1 MKKKLHF
8 LSVLLVAMLLIPWQL
23 SAQNLLDEN
32 FDNLT
37 SGVPEGWSVEGST
50 SPSYHWSY
58 YSYNGWDNTVCLRFN
73 GCMSNKT
80 TSILKSPVID
90 LTKTT
95 KDMMLTFYLYD
106 ADEDDIK
113 VYISTDG
120 GTTYEDNLLL
130 ECDKKSDWQIIEISL
145 AKYKTESDVRI
156 VWHALGSYINSYPIL
171 DNVVVGPAPTCAKA
185 KNLSVKELT
194 LKDVTL
200 TWALEEGKGAAAKNY
215 KITIL
220 NAEKEVVYTTTTAV
234 TPVEGVYTYKCELAE
249 NKQFDYATY
258 TYTIQGICGEDD
270 EAAVAENNFTV
281 KCANPTNLK
290 VDGIGLEEAKI
301 SWEVD
306 ATTGIVSSNFYLTVV
321 DVKESDTILLDQPV
335 EGLSYEFVSGAE
347 VGLWSGSLYKVI
359 VKTSC
364 SAEVQSGAIETTFAT
379 ECESYALEDLK
390 IDEMTETA
398 LSPCW
403 TIVGEPYFG
412 TYGGVYMQL
421 HDDEKLIS
429 PAINYESNDLEIYV
443 NCTNSIR
450 DKGFEYGIADDETLS
465 GYVELG
471 KVQIPTS
478 YSRNI
483 IVINTAGVANTFGT
497 AKEKVFVIKADN
509 TLTIYSIDIH
519 KKPCCPRM
527 ERVSAAALSAT
538 EVEVSWTGT
547 ATSYDVILTDTIA
560 KSTKTV
566 NVTTNPCTITELNA
580 QTTYKVEVKANCDGC
595 AGPSTLSIPTFV
607 RTKCSIAEV
616 ATFVE
621 SFEGSTLPECWSA
634 SETNKWTIKESFS
647 TSSYYGDVDF
657 TSKAADG
664 SKCLYMPGSNPT
676 PTYIVSQGFNVETA
690 GQYDVSFAVYRF
702 DKLESYH
709 SDPTLGGEVIRI
721 LANNRP
727 DTVGAKEI
735 AVINPFYKFAPVE
748 KAKGWYTYDFN
759 IPELTGPVY
768 LIVEGRAASN
778 KIYFDKIEVKV
789 APKCRKVSDIKLG
802 EPTTTSVPLTWTA
815 AEGQNKWLVS
825 YEVKAG
831 DVVVKSATDTV
842 ATATTFTIND
852 LASSTSYTITGSIK
866 TDCGD
871 ENGQSEAVAFD
882 LTFATEC
889 DAIALPL
896 NESFENEMFP
906 PVCWQTA
913 RTLGT
918 AGQWQRTT
926 SSSYVHEGKGAAEL
940 VDKYDGNVTILVT
953 PQLVVPN
960 EGQYRVSYWLYRHD
974 SYSSKEGEGIRVW
987 VNSKPNLDG
996 ATELGY
1002 MNSSINFDSPKGKTG
1017 YQQITYDF
1025 DVANIEGGFKYVI
1038 FEGINKYGQA
1048 VRIDDIFVG
1057 VKPDVE
1063 PIKEFN
1069 VNNVTVNSATV
1080 TVADEA
1086 ITAFDIVYGAPGFD
1100 PTTVAEENIIKV
1112 TGREGQITGLDA
1124 DADYEIYVRARNV
1137 EKGKVSE
1144 WSAKS
1149 VTIHT
1154 LCNAEAVTKETQFV
1168 ENFDSFEVGA
1178 KAFGCWAMTGS
1189 ASISIK
1195 DKFEYTIRYQDAN
1208 DNNNWKDSL
1217 ALYTPV
1223 SGERM
1228 LFSDNKSD
1236 NIWLVRGLELEAGK
1250 NYSISASVRDCYG
1263 SNEATI
1269 SFAVGTTT
1277 DIATA
1282 TKVLDKQ
1289 VITKLAK
1296 EWDRAVGYFTAEKAG
1311 TYYVAFNTKGYNVL
1325 VDDVTI
1331 KVEDIVPPMVSIT
1344 ELTGESVTFDL
1355 AAAGADYW
1363 EMYYATDE
1371 FNTNEIE
1378 SSAVTRVTT
1387 EPYTLTGLNSN
1398 TTYYY
1403 AFRSVKGETKTAW
1416 TKVASF
1422 KTQCSVNLPFVQDF
1436 ESADCWT
1443 VEGQYRAVLSP
1454 ARSGNSWNFGSGSA
1468 VKIISPMVNG
1478 NLANCEGSLWAIN
1491 NYYGES
1497 NYSTIVIGV
1506 MTDVLDEATY
1516 KRVDTIVVTGSVY
1529 GENYEPTEEA
1539 MAEYTFSLASLAGT
1553 EYADAKY
1560 VVLEIASYSNVFV
1573 DDFAVRQGKADV
1585 TLTAENGTVTGNGKY
1600 DIGAE
1605 VTLTATPN
1613 EGYHF
1618 VKWSDG
1624 VTEAT
1629 RTIVVTEDTTL
1640 AAEFAI
1646 NVYTVTLTAENGTVT
1661 GANEYNHGAEATLTA
1676 TPNEGYHF
1684 VKWSDGVTEATR
1696 TIVVTKDTTLAAEFA
1711 INVYTV
1717 TLTAEN
1723 GTVTG
1728 ANEYNHGAEA
1738 TLTAT
1743 PNEGYHF
1750 VKWSDGVTEATRTIV
1765 VTKDTTLAAEFAINV
1780 YTVTLTAENGTVT
1793 GANEYNHG
1801 AEATLTATPNEGYHF
1816 VKWSDGVT
1824 EATRTIVVKENIT
1837 LTAEFAINVYTVTL
1851 TAENGTVTGANEYN
1865 HGAEATL
1872 TATPN
1877 EGYHFVKW
1885 SDGVT
1890 EATRTIVV
1898 KENITLT
1905 AEFAINVYT
1914 ITLTAENGTVT
1925 GEGEYDHGEEAT
1937 LTATPNEGYIFVKW
1951 SDGVTEATR
1960 TIVVTENITLEAIF
1974 ERAKPV
1980 DLDNTDSKQLT
1991 VYTNG
1996 QTLCV
2001 EGANAA
2007 YYVLDM
2013 SGKVMYY
2020 GESTVITLPSG
2031 MYLVVFNNE
2040 THKIVVK

>member
-8 LSVLLVAMLLIPWQL
+8 LSVLLVAMLFLPWQL
-23 SAQNLLDEN
+23 NAQNLLDEN

-37 SGVPEGWSVEGST
+37 SGVPEGWVVEGTETTHKWKSTNDGYST
-50 SPSYHWSY
+50 SNLLWDGTPGLFFNCY
-58 YSYNGWDNTVCLRFN
+58 YAKY
-73 GCMSNKT
+73 T
-80 TSILKSPVID
+80 TSILKSPVLD
-90 LTKTT
+90 LSSATDDFKLFFDIYVGAT
-95 KDMMLTFYLYD
+95 
-106 ADEDDIK
+106 DDIK

-120 GTTYEDNLLL
+120 GATYENNLLL
-130 ECDKKSDWQIIEISL
+130 ECTKIKEWQSIELPLKDFKGQSR
-145 AKYKTESDVRI
+145 VCI
-156 VWHALGSYINSYPIL
+156 VWHGTSSYKQDRVIL
-171 DNVVVGPAPTCAKA
+171 DNVLVGTAPTCAKVKALTVKEVFA
-185 KNLSVKELT
+185 KNATFTWELTTLGNAASDFEVKVMKSGATSSSDTLSFLVNNPTVVGGEYSYTLPEGSLKGLTEYSFSVQAKCGDNDNATLVKGPNFTTLISCAKATDLSMKEYT

-200 TWALEEGKGAAAKNY
+200 TWALEEGKGAAAENY

-258 TYTIQGICGEDD
+258 TYTIQGVCGEDD
-270 EAAVAENNFTV
+270 EAAVAENNFTI

-290 VDGIGLEEAKI
+290 VDGIGLKEAKI

-335 EGLSYEFVSGAE
+335 EGLSYEFVSDAE
-347 VGLWSGSLYKVI
+347 DGLWSGSLYKVI

-379 ECESYALEDLK
+379 ECEPYALEDLK
-390 IDEMTETA
+390 IDEMTETT

-412 TYGGVYMQL
+412 TYGGAFMQL
-421 HDDEKLIS
+421 QDGDTLIS
-429 PAINYESNDLEIYV
+429 PEIDFEANNLEIDI
-443 NCTNSIR
+443 NCQNSYPGESFI
-450 DKGFEYGIADDETLS
+450 YGIASGASLADFDTLGTIEFTKANQRDVIVVNTSEYKNAET
-465 GYVELG
+465 G
-471 KVQIPTS
+471 KVFAILS
-478 YSRNI
+478 
-483 IVINTAGVANTFGT
+483 
-497 AKEKVFVIKADN
+497 KED
-509 TLTIYSIDIH
+509 LYIYSIDIH
-519 KKPCCPRM
+519 EKPCCPRM

-538 EVEVSWTGT
+538 EVEVSWTGS
-547 ATSYDVILTDTIA
+547 ATSYDVILTDTLT
-560 KSTKTV
+560 KTTKTV

-595 AGPSTLSIPTFV
+595 ADPSTLSIPTFV

-621 SFEGSTLPECWSA
+621 SFEGSALPECWSA
-634 SETNKWTIKESFS
+634 SETNKWAIKESFTWS
-647 TSSYYGDVDF
+647 DYIYSVY
-657 TSKAADG
+657 DG
-664 SKCLYMPGSNPT
+664 LNCLYMPEYNPT
-676 PTYIVSQGFNVETA
+676 PTYVVTQAFNVETA
-690 GQYDVSFAVYRF
+690 GQYDVSFAMYRHN
-702 DKLESYH
+702 ESY
-709 SDPTLGGEVIRI
+709 PTPVEGNDVVRVLV
-721 LANNRP
+721 NTRP
-727 DTVGAKEI
+727 DTEGAIEI
-735 AVINPFYKFAPVE
+735 ASIDACRKFAPIE
-748 KAKGWYTYDFN
+748 KTGGWYTYDFN
-759 IPELTGPVY
+759 IPELIGTVY
-768 LIVEGRAASN
+768 LIVEGKASN
-778 KIYFDKIEVKV
+778 YRIYLDKFEVKA

-815 AEGQNKWLVS
+815 VEGQNKWLVS
-825 YEVKAG
+825 YTVKAG
-831 DVVVKSATDTV
+831 GEVVKSVVDTV
-842 ATATTFTIND
+842 ANATTFTID
-852 LASSTSYTITGSIK
+852 GLASSTSYTLTGSIK
-866 TDCGD
+866 ADCGD

-882 LTFATEC
+882 LAFATAC

-926 SSSYVHEGKGAAEL
+926 TSSYVHEGKGAAEL
-940 VDKYDGNVTILVT
+940 ADKNDGNVTILVT
-953 PQLVVPN
+953 PQLIVPN
-960 EGQYRVSYWLYRHD
+960 EGEYRVSYWLYRHD
-974 SYSSKEGEGIRVW
+974 NTYSKQGEGIRVW

-1002 MNSSINFDSPKGKTG
+1002 MNSSVNFDSPKGTTG
-1017 YQQITYDF
+1017 YQQVTYEF
-1025 DVANIEGGFKYVI
+1025 NIANIEGGFKYVI

-1080 TVADEA
+1080 TVVDEA
-1086 ITAFDIVYGAPGFD
+1086 TTAFDIAYGAPGFD

-1144 WSAKS
+1144 WSAK
-1149 VTIHT
+1149 TIKIHT
-1154 LCNAEAVTKETQFV
+1154 LCNAFVVTESTPFI
-1168 ENFDSFEVGA
+1168 EDFESLSVDA

-1189 ASISIK
+1189 ATISVK
-1195 DKFEYTIRYQDAN
+1195 DQFEYSFRYQDAN
-1208 DNNNWKDSL
+1208 NNNNLKDTL

-1228 LFSDNKSD
+1228 LFSDNQSY
-1236 NIWLVRGLELEAGK
+1236 NIWLVRGFDFEAGK
-1250 NYSISASVRDCYG
+1250 NYSISASVRYCY
-1263 SNEATI
+1263 NNNDEATI

-1296 EWDRAVGYFTAEKAG
+1296 EWDRAVGYFTAERAG

-1378 SSAVTRVTT
+1378 SSAVTRVET

-1443 VEGQYRAVLSP
+1443 VEGQYRAVTSP

-1478 NLANCEGSLWAIN
+1478 NLANCEGSVWAIN
-1491 NYYGES
+1491 YSYGES

-1529 GENYEPTEEA
+1529 GENYAPTEEA

-1553 EYADAKY
+1553 EYANAKY
-1560 VVLEIASYSNVFV
+1560 VVLEIASYFNVFV
-1573 DDFAVRQGKADV
+1573 DDFAVREIASAKPVAPVAPIFSPMPADGDKYTGTVNV
-1585 TLTAENGTVTGNGKY
+1585 TLTCETEGASILYAVNSAVNLASLVYDGAPIELGVGTHEVQAVSILLDEYGNYIPDDENMPYMSDIITVTYIVESGESVDVENTELMAMIYAKDGMVYVNTEVGNMIEVFTVQGQCIY
-1600 DIGAE
+1600 ASEATAQLTTINALNAE
-1605 VTLTATPN
+1605 VVL
-1613 EGYHF
+1613 
-1618 VKWSDG
+1618 VK
-1624 VTEAT
+1624 V
-1629 RTIVVTEDTTL
+1629 
-1640 AAEFAI
+1640 
-1646 NVYTVTLTAENGTVT
+1646 
-1661 GANEYNHGAEATLTA
+1661 
-1676 TPNEGYHF
+1676 
-1684 VKWSDGVTEATR
+1684 
-1696 TIVVTKDTTLAAEFA
+1696 
-1711 INVYTV
+1711 
-1717 TLTAEN
+1717 
-1723 GTVTG
+1723 
-1728 ANEYNHGAEA
+1728 
-1738 TLTAT
+1738 
-1743 PNEGYHF
+1743 
-1750 VKWSDGVTEATRTIV
+1750 
-1765 VTKDTTLAAEFAINV
+1765 
-1780 YTVTLTAENGTVT
+1780 
-1793 GANEYNHG
+1793 
-1801 AEATLTATPNEGYHF
+1801 
-1816 VKWSDGVT
+1816 
-1824 EATRTIVVKENIT
+1824 
-1837 LTAEFAINVYTVTL
+1837 
-1851 TAENGTVTGANEYN
+1851 
-1865 HGAEATL
+1865 
-1872 TATPN
+1872 
-1877 EGYHFVKW
+1877 
-1885 SDGVT
+1885 
-1890 EATRTIVV
+1890 
-1898 KENITLT
+1898 
-1905 AEFAINVYT
+1905 
-1914 ITLTAENGTVT
+1914 
-1925 GEGEYDHGEEAT
+1925 
-1937 LTATPNEGYIFVKW
+1937 
-1951 SDGVTEATR
+1951 
-1960 TIVVTENITLEAIF
+1960 
-1974 ERAKPV
+1974 
-1980 DLDNTDSKQLT
+1980 
-1991 VYTNG
+1991 
-1996 QTLCV
+1996 
-2001 EGANAA
+2001 
-2007 YYVLDM
+2007 
-2013 SGKVMYY
+2013 
-2020 GESTVITLPSG
+2020 
-2031 MYLVVFNNE
+2031 NNE
-2040 THKIVVK
+2040 IVKVAVK

>member
-8 LSVLLVAMLLIPWQL
+8 LSILLVTMLFLPWQL

-50 SPSYHWSY
+50 SQGYHWSY
-58 YSYNGWDNTVCLRFN
+58 YSYKGWDNTACLRFN

-120 GTTYEDNLLL
+120 GTTYEDDLLL

-145 AKYKTESDVRI
+145 AKYKAESNVRI
-156 VWHALGSYINSYPIL
+156 VWHALGSYRNSYPIL

-200 TWALEEGKGAAAKNY
+200 TWALEEGKGAAAENY

-258 TYTIQGICGEDD
+258 TYTIQGICKAGED
-270 EAAVAENNFTV
+270 EAAVAESNFSV
-281 KCANPTNLK
+281 KCAKPKNLK
-290 VDGIGLEEAKI
+290 VDEISLDEATI

-306 ATTGIVSSNFYLTVV
+306 STTGIVSSDFYLYLNDTVLV
-321 DVKESDTILLDQPV
+321 TGPFDFENGVYSRYI
-335 EGLSYEFVSGAE
+335 SYEDELLFAGNT
-347 VGLWSGSLYKVI
+347 YKVS

-364 SAEVQSGAIETTFAT
+364 STEAQSEVVSTSFAT
-379 ECESYALEDLK
+379 ECDVYDLEDFV
-390 IDEMTETA
+390 DTEMTEA
-398 LSPCW
+398 SLVPCW
-403 TIVGEPYFG
+403 TINGNKYFG
-412 TYGGVYMQL
+412 TYSGSYVELYEGSI
-421 HDDEKLIS
+421 LIT
-429 PAINYESNDLEIYV
+429 PAINHAANDLEIYIDCMV
-443 NCTNSIR
+443 GTK
-450 DKGFEYGIADDETLS
+450 DKGFAYGVANDDTLS
-465 GYVELG
+465 GYIELG
-471 KVQIPTS
+471 KVQIPSS
-478 YSRNI
+478 YKRDI
-483 IVINTAGVANTFGT
+483 ITINTAGIANILGND
-497 AKEKVFVIKADN
+497 EGKVFVVKADN
-509 TLTIYSIDIH
+509 NLTIYSIDIH
-519 KKPCCPRM
+519 EKPCCPRM
-527 ERVSAAALSAT
+527 ERVTATALSAT
-538 EVEVSWTGT
+538 EVEVSWTGS
-547 ATSYDVILTDTIA
+547 ATSYEVILTDTLA
-560 KSTKTV
+560 NQTKTV
-566 NVTTNPCTITELNA
+566 NVTTNPCTITGLNA
-580 QTTYKVEVKANCDGC
+580 QTVYKVEVKANCNGC
-595 AGPSTLSIPTFV
+595 ADPSGLSIATFV
-607 RTKCSIAEV
+607 KTKCSIAEV

-621 SFEGSTLPECWSA
+621 SFEGSALPECWSA

-647 TSSYYGDVDF
+647 YYDDF
-657 TSKAADG
+657 AQKAADG
-664 SKCLYMPGSNPT
+664 SKCLYMPGYNST
-676 PTYIVSQGFNVETA
+676 PTYIVSQGFNVETI

-702 DKLESYH
+702 DKKYSYQD
-709 SDPTLGGEVIRI
+709 DPKLGDEVIRV
-721 LANNRP
+721 LVNNRP

-735 AVINPFYKFAPVE
+735 AVINPFYKYAPVE
-748 KAKGWYTYDFN
+748 KSAGWYNYEFS
-759 IPELTGPVY
+759 IPELVGTVY
-768 LIVEGRAASN
+768 LIVEGKAALN
-778 KIYFDKIEVKV
+778 RIYFDKIEVKV

-815 AEGQNKWLVS
+815 VEGQNKWLVS
-825 YEVKAG
+825 YEIKAG
-831 DVVVKSATDTV
+831 EEVVKSVVDTV
-842 ATATTFTIND
+842 ANETTFIID
-852 LASSTSYTITGSIK
+852 GLASSTSYTVTGTIK
-866 TDCGD
+866 ADCGD

-882 LTFATEC
+882 LAFATAC

-940 VDKYDGNVTILVT
+940 ADKNDGNVTILVT
-953 PQLVVPN
+953 PQLIVPN
-960 EGQYRVSYWLYRHD
+960 EGEYRVSYWLYRHD
-974 SYSSKEGEGIRVW
+974 SSFGKEGEGIRVW

-1017 YQQITYDF
+1017 YQQVTYEF
-1025 DVANIEGGFKYVI
+1025 NIANIEGGFKYVI

-1057 VKPDVE
+1057 VKPEVE
-1063 PIKEFN
+1063 VIKEFN

-1086 ITAFDIVYGAPGFD
+1086 TTAFDIAYGAPGFD

-1154 LCNAEAVTKETQFV
+1154 LCNAEAVTKETQFI

-1178 KAFGCWAMTGS
+1178 TTFGCWTMTGS
-1189 ASISIK
+1189 ATISVK
-1195 DKFEYTIRYQDAN
+1195 DQFEYSIRYQDAN

-1277 DIATA
+1277 DIAAA

-1296 EWDRAVGYFTAEKAG
+1296 DWDRAVGYFTAEKAG

-1325 VDDVTI
+1325 IDDVTI

-1363 EMYYATDE
+1363 EMYYSTAE
-1371 FNTNEIE
+1371 FKADTIAENLL
-1378 SSAVTRVTT
+1378 TRVET
-1387 EPYTLTGLNSN
+1387 EPYTLTSLKGN

-1403 AFRSVKGETKTAW
+1403 AFRSVKGATKTAW
-1416 TKVASF
+1416 TKVVSF
-1422 KTQCSVNLPFVQDF
+1422 KTQCGALNLPFVQNF

-1443 VEGQYRAVLSP
+1443 VEGQYRAVASP

-1478 NLANCEGSLWAIN
+1478 NLANCEGSVWAIN
-1491 NYYGES
+1491 NYYGEN
-1497 NYSTIVIGV
+1497 NYATLIIGV
-1506 MTDVLDEATY
+1506 MTDLSDATTY
-1516 KRVDTIVVTGSVY
+1516 KRVDTVVVTGSVF
-1529 GENYEPTEEA
+1529 TESYQPSGDA

-1573 DDFAVRQGKADV
+1573 DDFAVREIASAKPVAPVAPVFSPMPADGEKYAGTVNV
-1585 TLTAENGTVTGNGKY
+1585 TLTCETEGASILYAVNADVNSASLVYNGTPIALGVGTHKVQAVSILLDEYGNYIPDDENMPYMSDIITVTYIVESGEPVDVENAELVAMVYAKAGMVYVNTEVGNMIEVFTVQGQCIY
-1600 DIGAE
+1600 ASEATAQLTTINALNAE
-1605 VTLTATPN
+1605 VVL
-1613 EGYHF
+1613 
-1618 VKWSDG
+1618 VK
-1624 VTEAT
+1624 V
-1629 RTIVVTEDTTL
+1629 
-1640 AAEFAI
+1640 
-1646 NVYTVTLTAENGTVT
+1646 
-1661 GANEYNHGAEATLTA
+1661 
-1676 TPNEGYHF
+1676 
-1684 VKWSDGVTEATR
+1684 
-1696 TIVVTKDTTLAAEFA
+1696 
-1711 INVYTV
+1711 
-1717 TLTAEN
+1717 
-1723 GTVTG
+1723 
-1728 ANEYNHGAEA
+1728 
-1738 TLTAT
+1738 
-1743 PNEGYHF
+1743 
-1750 VKWSDGVTEATRTIV
+1750 
-1765 VTKDTTLAAEFAINV
+1765 
-1780 YTVTLTAENGTVT
+1780 
-1793 GANEYNHG
+1793 
-1801 AEATLTATPNEGYHF
+1801 
-1816 VKWSDGVT
+1816 
-1824 EATRTIVVKENIT
+1824 
-1837 LTAEFAINVYTVTL
+1837 
-1851 TAENGTVTGANEYN
+1851 
-1865 HGAEATL
+1865 
-1872 TATPN
+1872 
-1877 EGYHFVKW
+1877 
-1885 SDGVT
+1885 
-1890 EATRTIVV
+1890 
-1898 KENITLT
+1898 
-1905 AEFAINVYT
+1905 
-1914 ITLTAENGTVT
+1914 
-1925 GEGEYDHGEEAT
+1925 
-1937 LTATPNEGYIFVKW
+1937 
-1951 SDGVTEATR
+1951 
-1960 TIVVTENITLEAIF
+1960 
-1974 ERAKPV
+1974 
-1980 DLDNTDSKQLT
+1980 
-1991 VYTNG
+1991 
-1996 QTLCV
+1996 
-2001 EGANAA
+2001 
-2007 YYVLDM
+2007 
-2013 SGKVMYY
+2013 
-2020 GESTVITLPSG
+2020 
-2031 MYLVVFNNE
+2031 NNE
-2040 THKIVVK
+2040 IVKVAVK

>member
-8 LSVLLVAMLLIPWQL
+8 LSVLLVALLFLPWQL
-23 SAQNLLDEN
+23 NAQTWSEDFNSIS
-32 FDNLT
+32 
-37 SGVPEGWSVEGST
+37 SGVPEGWTSEGSSYYGVWQSTGST
-50 SPSYHWSY
+50 SYPDVSSVEWEGTNGLYVNCY
-58 YSYNGWDNTVCLRFN
+58 YGYNSTA
-73 GCMSNKT
+73 
-80 TSILKSPVID
+80 ILKSRTFS
-90 LTKTT
+90 LKGQALS
-95 KDMMLTFYLYD
+95 MLTFNYLINDNCYGSYQG
-106 ADEDDIK
+106 EMR
-113 VYISTDG
+113 VYISKDG
-120 GTTYEDNLLL
+120 GATYTDEVFACTQNVTSWA
-130 ECDKKSDWQIIEISL
+130 EAEISL
-145 AKYKTESDVRI
+145 AKYAEEENLCI
-156 VWHALGSYINSYPIL
+156 VFVSNTNKYEYGYCGYYHVL

-200 TWALEEGKGAAAKNY
+200 TWALEEGKGAAAPNY

-234 TPVEGVYTYKCELAE
+234 TPVEGVYTHKCELAE

-258 TYTIQGICGEDD
+258 TYTIQGICKAGED
-270 EAAVAENNFTV
+270 EAAVVESNFSV
-281 KCANPTNLK
+281 KCATPKNLK
-290 VDGIGLEEAKI
+290 VDEIELDEATI

-306 ATTGIVSSNFYLTVV
+306 STTGIVSSDFYLYLNDTVLV
-321 DVKESDTILLDQPV
+321 TGPFDFENGVYSRYI
-335 EGLSYEFVSGAE
+335 SYEDELLFAGNT
-347 VGLWSGSLYKVI
+347 YKVS

-364 SAEVQSGAIETTFAT
+364 STEAQSEVVSTSFAT
-379 ECESYALEDLK
+379 KCDVYDLEDLVVT
-390 IDEMTETA
+390 EMTEDS
-398 LSPCW
+398 LVPCW
-403 TIVGEPYFG
+403 TIDGGHYFG
-412 TYGGVYMQL
+412 TYDGIFLNIYNGT
-421 HDDEKLIS
+421 KLIT
-429 PAINYESNDLEIYV
+429 PAINFEANNLEIDID
-443 NCTNSIR
+443 CKNSYNA
-450 DKGFEYGIADDETLS
+450 GGSFVYGIASGASLADFDTLGTIEFTKAS
-465 GYVELG
+465 QRDVI
-471 KVQIPTS
+471 VVNTS
-478 YSRNI
+478 SY
-483 IVINTAGVANTFGT
+483 
-497 AKEKVFVIKADN
+497 KKADKGSVFAI
-509 TLTIYSIDIH
+509 LSKEDLYIYSIDIH
-519 KKPCCPRM
+519 EKPCCPRM
-527 ERVSAAALSAT
+527 ERVTATALSAT
-538 EVEVSWTGT
+538 EVEVSWTGF
-547 ATSYDVILTDTIA
+547 ATSYDVILTDTLA

-566 NVTTNPCTITELNA
+566 NVTTNPCTITGLNA
-580 QTTYKVEVKANCDGC
+580 QTVYKVEVKANCDGC
-595 AGPSTLSIPTFV
+595 TDPSGLSIATFV
-607 RTKCSIAEV
+607 KTKCSIAEV

-621 SFEGSTLPECWSA
+621 SFENSALPECWSA
-634 SETNKWTIKESFS
+634 SETNKWTTKDYF
-647 TSSYYGDVDF
+647 SYYENDLAQ
-657 TSKAADG
+657 KAYDG
-664 SKCLYMPGSNPT
+664 EYCLYMPGSNPT
-676 PTYIVSQGFNVETA
+676 PTYIVSQGFNVETV
-690 GQYDVSFAVYRF
+690 GQYEGSFAVYRS
-702 DKLESYH
+702 DKGSYYDYT
-709 SDPTLGGEVIRI
+709 DPVLGNEVVRV
-721 LANNRP
+721 LVNNRP
-727 DTVGAKEI
+727 DTVGAKEV
-735 AVINPFYKFAPVE
+735 AFINTCYKFAPVE
-748 KAKGWYTYDFN
+748 KSTGWYTYEFA
-759 IPELTGPVY
+759 IPEFTGTVY
-768 LIVEGRAASN
+768 LIIEGKAAAK
-778 KIYFDKIEVKV
+778 KIYLDKIEVKV

-815 AEGQNKWLVS
+815 VEGQNKWLVS
-825 YEVKAG
+825 YEIKAG
-831 DVVVKSATDTV
+831 EEVVKSVVDSV
-842 ATATTFTIND
+842 ANATTFTING
-852 LASSTSYTITGSIK
+852 LASSTSYTVTGTIK
-866 TDCGD
+866 ADCGD

-882 LTFATEC
+882 FAFATAC

-926 SSSYVHEGKGAAEL
+926 TSSYVHEGKGAAEL
-940 VDKYDGNVTILVT
+940 ADKNDGNVTILVT
-953 PQLVVPN
+953 PQLIVPN
-960 EGQYRVSYWLYRHD
+960 EGEYRVSYWLYRHD
-974 SYSSKEGEGIRVW
+974 NTYSKQGEGIRVW

-1002 MNSSINFDSPKGKTG
+1002 MNSSVNFDSPKGKTG
-1017 YQQITYDF
+1017 YQQVTYEF
-1025 DVANIEGGFKYVI
+1025 NIANIEGGFKYVI

-1057 VKPDVE
+1057 VKPEVE
-1063 PIKEFN
+1063 VIKEFN
-1069 VNNVTVNSATV
+1069 VNNVTINSATV
-1080 TVADEA
+1080 TVTDEVT
-1086 ITAFDIVYGAPGFD
+1086 TAFDIAYGAPGFD

-1112 TGREGQITGLDA
+1112 TGKVGEITGLTA
-1124 DADYEIYVRARNV
+1124 NTDYQVYVRARNV

-1154 LCNAEAVTKETQFV
+1154 LCNAEVITADAPFV

-1189 ASISIK
+1189 ATISVK
-1195 DKFEYTIRYQDAN
+1195 DQFEYSFRYQDAN
-1208 DNNNWKDSL
+1208 NNNNLKDSL

-1236 NIWLVRGLELEAGK
+1236 NIWLLRGFELEAGK
-1250 NYSISASVRDCYG
+1250 NYSISASVRYCYN
-1263 SNEATI
+1263 SNDEATI

-1331 KVEDIVPPMVSIT
+1331 KVEDIVPPTVNITSI
-1344 ELTGESVTFDL
+1344 TGESVTFDL
-1355 AAAGADYW
+1355 VSAGADYW

-1371 FNTNEIE
+1371 FNANEVA
-1378 SSAVTRVTT
+1378 SSAVKRVET
-1387 EPYTLTGLNSN
+1387 EPYTLTGLSGN

-1422 KTQCSVNLPFVQDF
+1422 KTQCGALNLPFVQNF

-1443 VEGQYRAVLSP
+1443 VDGQYRAVTSP

-1491 NYYGES
+1491 NNYGEN
-1497 NYSTIVIGV
+1497 NYATLIIGV
-1506 MTDVLDEATY
+1506 MTDPLDATTY
-1516 KRVDTIVVTGSVY
+1516 KRVDTVVVTGSVY
-1529 GENYEPTEEA
+1529 GENGPTGEA
-1539 MAEYTFSLASLAGT
+1539 MAEYSFSLASIAGT
-1553 EYADAKY
+1553 EYANAKY
-1560 VVLEIASYSNVFV
+1560 IVLEVASYTNVFV

-1605 VTLTATPN
+1605 ATLTATPN

-1629 RTIVVTEDTTL
+1629 RTIVVTENITL

-1696 TIVVTKDTTLAAEFA
+1696 TIVVTENITLAAEFA

-1765 VTKDTTLAAEFAINV
+1765 VTENITLAAEFAINV
-1780 YTVTLTAENGTVT
+1780 YTV
-1793 GANEYNHG
+1793 
-1801 AEATLTATPNEGYHF
+1801 
-1816 VKWSDGVT
+1816 
-1824 EATRTIVVKENIT
+1824 
-1837 LTAEFAINVYTVTL
+1837 
-1851 TAENGTVTGANEYN
+1851 
-1865 HGAEATL
+1865 
-1872 TATPN
+1872 
-1877 EGYHFVKW
+1877 
-1885 SDGVT
+1885 
-1890 EATRTIVV
+1890 
-1898 KENITLT
+1898 
-1905 AEFAINVYT
+1905 
-1914 ITLTAENGTVT
+1914 TLTAENGTVT

-1951 SDGVTEATR
+1951 SDGETEATR